1 MITLKDN
8 LDIIKLNKKAWD
20 SAAKTYN
27 QEFHGK
33 LHTLFNFFCSKLPKE
48 GGVLDLGSGTGI
60 PYAKLLID
68 KGFNVIG
75 IDVSAEMIKIARKN
89 VPNAKFEEM
98 SMTNLNYKEKF
109 DGIFSSYSMLLLNP
123 QLFKETAK
131 RIVQALKKGGFFYL
145 SLNGPWIEG
154 ADLDNDVIVE
164 IMGEKMY
171 SRAYSKDEI
180 LRIFIPLGMRLLKF
194 DREIVTSEVFGKE
207 NMNTYIFTLD

>member
-27 QEFHGK
+27 QELHGK

-48 GGVLDLGSGTGI
+48 GCVLDLGSGTGI

-180 LRIFIPLGMRLLKF
+180 LSIFIPLGMRLLKF